1 MTHEIDP
8 ALGLN
13 LVAERTLKRHTD
25 TTVSVIIPAHNEAET
40 IREVVTEARRGLDL
54 LQVRGDVLVSAS
66 GCTDDTAKLA
76 REAGARAIEAPIGKG
91 AAIAAGLDETA
102 GDVVCLIDGDIRY
115 FGDEPLSSLLI
126 RPILNDICD
135 ACVTDLYWR
144 PLYPQLWLLGFFAPL
159 AGALYPE
166 ILPKVGSTPWSG
178 QRAARRE
185 FWPAEL
191 PDDFT
196 VDLELLF
203 HWNRAVPRLRPIVA
217 DDWVNPQRPKPELM
231 HAELDVVLRH
241 ALEDD
246 RIGEDGISAI
256 KQWFDEARSLMATYR
271 PDTGKPQ
278 EFEHQLLRRSLQ
290 NLRHQLQ
297 GVRLND
303 TP

>member
-1 MTHEIDP
+1 MTDEIDP

-13 LVAERTLKRHTD
+13 LVAERTLKRSTD

-40 IREVVTEARRGLDL
+40 IHEVVTEARRGLDI
-54 LQVRGDVLVSAS
+54 LQVKGEVLVSAS
-66 GCTDDTAKLA
+66 GCTDDTAELA

-91 AAIAAGLDETA
+91 AAITAGLKETT
-102 GDVVCLIDGDIRY
+102 GEVICLIDGDIRY
-115 FGDEPLSSLLI
+115 FGDEPLSSLLL

-135 ACVTDLYWR
+135 ACITDLYWR

-166 ILPKVGSTPWSG
+166 LLPKVGSTPWSG

-185 FWPAEL
+185 FWPSEL
-191 PDDFT
+191 PDGFT

-203 HWNRAVPRLRPIVA
+203 HWNRIVPRLRPILA

-231 HAELDVVLRH
+231 HAELDVFLQH
-241 ALEDD
+241 ALADG
-246 RIGEDGISAI
+246 RIAEGDIPSI
-256 KQWFDEARSLMATYR
+256 QWWFDGARSLMATYR
-271 PDTGKPQ
+271 PDTGNPQ
-278 EFEHQLLRRSLQ
+278 EFEHQLLTLSLQ
-290 NLRHQLQ
+290 NLRQHLR
-297 GVRLND
+297 GVNPD